1 MTDNPKYDKFT
12 VERVKNDADIRDFI
26 PGCTRKPEQM
36 VECPFCHS
44 KKLSVVHK
52 GGKNFAYCFS
62 CKEVSSKCSY
72 NHNTP
77 GPPQRG
83 KCQVDPN

>member
-26 PGCTRKPEQM
+26 PGCSRKPEQM

-52 GGKNFAYCFS
+52 WKNS
-62 CKEVSSKCSY
+62 IKLTPSWSKKL
-72 NHNTP
+72 
-77 GPPQRG
+77 PP
-83 KCQVDPN
+83 